1 MEIVRVIGAR
11 VSLFDDATNVDVRKL
26 PGGPFVQVEFGSR
39 VEEWIMFAKEFA
51 VSAAQTIRAVL
62 LIIDSRDIFHP

>member
-1 MEIVRVIGAR
+1 MSVIGSR

-26 PGGPFVQVEFGSR
+26 LGGPFVQVEFESR

-51 VSAAQTIRAVL
+51 VSAAQSIRAVL
-62 LIIDSRDIFHP
+62 LIIDGRDIFHP